1 MHVFVCVC
9 AVVSYLHLTNIHY
22 NIDIAL
28 QNKQSRKNPIV
39 PVLYIATFEFS
50 IACTMHLYV
59 LSLHY
64 LWDCFV
70 HYKIHRIR
78 NYILK
83 VYQDEFPFKESGIC
97 TIPPLHR
104 LIIRNKVLFSVCA

>member
-1 MHVFVCVC
+1 MCLCVC

-28 QNKQSRKNPIV
+28 QNKQSRKDPIV

-50 IACTMHLYV
+50 IACTMHLYICAFPA
-59 LSLHY
+59 LY

-78 NYILK
+78 NYL
-83 VYQDEFPFKESGIC
+83 
-97 TIPPLHR
+97 
-104 LIIRNKVLFSVCA
+104 